1 MFILK
6 YSLRR
11 ILGMIPIVLLTS
23 IVVFFLCYMMP
34 GGGMGADY
42 DLKII
47 WELYKDWFGKFIQ
60 GDFGHSYRYQSDVTF
75 IIKQKLN
82 NTLILGI
89 TSLLITYLLSYL
101 MGKYAGRNPYTL
113 GDNLIS
119 VLNYTGLSVP
129 VIIVAV
135 YSIYLFSFELGWF
148 PSNGSVDITVPEGTL
163 EYWIDKIHHLILPAT
178 VLGIIGTA
186 NYTQFLR
193 DEIIENS
200 RKDYVRT
207 ARAKGTAE
215 KRIYNLHIL
224 RNSMIPVV
232 TFIGFDLVN
241 IINGALIVETIF
253 TYPGIGQLFMKSIEV
268 RDFDVILNLAMI
280 FTLLTLIG
288 NLIAD
293 ILYGVVDPRIKVE

>member
-11 ILGMIPIVLLTS
+11 ILGMIPIVILTS

-42 DLKII
+42 DLEII

-119 VLNYTGLSVP
+119 VLNFTGLSVP

-207 ARAKGTAE
+207 ARAKGTSE

-253 TYPGIGQLFMKSIEV
+253 TYPGIGQLFMISIEK

>member
-1 MFILK
+1 MFKLK